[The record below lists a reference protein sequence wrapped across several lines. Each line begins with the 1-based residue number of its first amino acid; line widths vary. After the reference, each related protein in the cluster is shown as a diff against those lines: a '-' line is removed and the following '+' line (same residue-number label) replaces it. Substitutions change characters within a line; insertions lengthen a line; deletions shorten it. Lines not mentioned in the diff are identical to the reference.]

1 MGNFIDLTGKTF
13 GRLTVIKRVE
23 NRGKRLYWLCECS
36 CGNEKIVCG
45 TDLRGGVT
53 KSCGC
58 LQTEARYLKRKGN
71 RYNLDGEYGVGY
83 DCNDKEFYFDLE
95 DYDKIKG
102 YTWHI
107 NNYGYPRALVNGVSV
122 GLHSFLIPH
131 EGKTWID
138 HIDGNRA
145 DCRKKNLRVATYA
158 QNGMN
163 KAYMSTNT
171 SGIIGVHFDKRVNF
185 WYAQISINNKT
196 VYVGCSKNK
205 DEAIRYRLLAEK
217 QYYKDFAPQRH
228 LFEKYNII

>member
-1 MGNFIDLTGKTF
+1 M
-13 GRLTVIKRVE
+13 
-23 NRGKRLYWLCECS
+23 
-36 CGNEKIVCG
+36 
-45 TDLRGGVT
+45 RGGVT

-122 GLHSFLIPH
+122 GLHSFLISH
-131 EGKTWID
+131 EGETYID

-145 DCRKKNLRVATYA
+145 DCRKKNLRIATYA

-163 KAYMSTNT
+163 KKYMSTNT
-171 SGIIGVHFDKRVNF
+171 SGVMGVYLNKCANF
-185 WYAQISINNKT
+185 WVAQISVNNKT
-196 VYVGCSKNK
+196 IYVGGSKDK
-205 DEAIRYRLLAEK
+205 EEAIRFRLFAEK
-217 QYYKDFAPQRH
+217 KYYGEFAPQRY
-228 LFEKYNII
+228 LFEQYNI